1 MIIPPPYAPALAKL
15 KPGQFAIPEL
25 KWTTAPVGL
34 ALAKLGPFRAM
45 FTTVSARGFAHVT
58 KAYLPHVASSAHLVA
73 ADINILESGILA
85 DINAAIKG
93 WRSTHPIFP
102 TDAELIKI
110 AVGIQLWGANTGRH
124 PFINGAGFLAHFS
137 VNDYRKI
144 ITYLLSLSPASTITN
159 CPHLP
164 SAVGLWKSSAF
175 RYFGVSF
182 ATKHFSFWS
191 QTKGMP
197 TSLPIYDN
205 IVANK
210 FMGRCVSADWG
221 DYVTYVKG
229 MHEAVSLIN
238 AANPHL
244 GGQYSV
250 IQLERQLFNWANTPA
265 ADDWTRCPVGPSRS
279 TRTIRPPQA
288 ERELLAPETRLL
300 EEPKNMILSKK
311 PALKNNMTIYIYV
324 TGTHQLFRPIRLNPT
339 IQQAGNIGYISQK
352 GGGRPGEICVYH
364 ELNDLICP
372 NYFGGIGV
380 LSPPGVA
387 VNMKH
392 CGPIGNWAGNICL
405 SAVNRP
411 PHGWATDGIDFLRKH
426 FDVVLY

>member
-1 MIIPPPYAPALAKL
+1 MIIPPPYAPVLATL
-15 KPGQFAIPEL
+15 SPGQLAIPEL

-34 ALAKLGPFRAM
+34 ALTKLGPFRAM
-45 FTTVSARGFAHVT
+45 FTTVSERGFAHVT

-73 ADINILESGILA
+73 NDINILESRILA
-85 DINAAIKG
+85 DINKAIAG
-93 WRSTHPIFP
+93 WCLKTPYPSNS
-102 TDAELIKI
+102 DLEKI
-110 AVGIQLWGANTGRH
+110 AVGIQLWGANTGRS
-124 PFINGAGFLAHFS
+124 PFVRGGGFKAHFN
-137 VNDYRKI
+137 VTAYRQI
-144 ITYLLSLSPASTITN
+144 LTHLLSISPAATITG
-159 CPHLP
+159 CPHLR
-164 SAVGLWKSSAF
+164 SAIGLWKSVAF
-175 RYFGVSF
+175 KYFGVSF

-191 QTKGMP
+191 QAIGMP

-221 DYVTYVKG
+221 DYVTYVRG

-244 GGQYSV
+244 GGRYSV

-265 ADDWTRCPVGPSRS
+265 AAGWIRCPFRSSRS
-279 TRTIRPPQA
+279 T
-288 ERELLAPETRLL
+288 PETSFPELSR
-300 EEPKNMILSKK
+300 NMSVSKK
-311 PALKNNMTIYIYV
+311 PALGNNMTIYIYV
-324 TGTHQLFRPIRLNPT
+324 TGPHVLFRPIRLQPNV
-339 IQQAGNIGYISQK
+339 QGAGNIGYISQT
-352 GGGRPGEICVYH
+352 GGGRPGEICAYH
-364 ELNDLICP
+364 GLNNLICP

-392 CGPIGNWAGNICL
+392 AGPIGNWAGNICL
-405 SAVNRP
+405 SAVNRR